1 MGQRLSIRIGQHSH
15 EIRKASQGL
24 LVQRE
29 KLLLFDQHR
38 GERLDGRLGWL
49 VGFERIGFTATERR
63 AHSRRRHRRGCGSEE
78 GAPRYPRIAH
88 RGKSASQPRGPGTGN
103 LAGCTDRSGRDDRV
117 VGRNDTR
124 QLDMKEGRQVGA
136 ATAGSAATRDRLMT
150 LVSPVVQVAGYD
162 LEDLVLTPMGRRSLL
177 RVVIDRDEGISLD
190 DISAISHA
198 VGKVLDDDEGVI
210 GKAPYVL
217 EVTSPGVDRPLTE
230 ARHWR
235 RAIGRLVE
243 VTAPSVRRPDEPDG
257 SQSAPLRGRIVGVDE
272 MAVTLDVA
280 GIEQVVPLEE
290 LGPGRIQL
298 EFNRPAEG
306 AKRERP
312 QRQPKANKGR
322 AS

>member
-1 MGQRLSIRIGQHSH
+1 
-15 EIRKASQGL
+15 
-24 LVQRE
+24 V
-29 KLLLFDQHR
+29 R
-38 GERLDGRLGWL
+38 GN
-49 VGFERIGFTATERR
+49 T
-63 AHSRRRHRRGCGSEE
+63 
-78 GAPRYPRIAH
+78 PIA
-88 RGKSASQPRGPGTGN
+88 
-103 LAGCTDRSGRDDRV
+103 
-117 VGRNDTR
+117 
-124 QLDMKEGRQVGA
+124 A
-136 ATAGSAATRDRLMT
+136 ATQDRLVA
-150 LVSPVVQVAGYD
+150 LISPVVQGAGYD
-162 LEDLVLTPMGRRSLL
+162 LEELILTPMGRRSQL

-190 DISAISHA
+190 DIAAMSHA
-198 VGKVLDDDEGVI
+198 VADVLDDDEGVI